1 MALGESGIIP
11 VLFAFWF
18 SGVIAAVY
26 LTVRLQM
33 RR

>member
-1 MALGESGIIP
+1 MAIFDTGVIP

-26 LTVRLQM
+26 LTARLQM